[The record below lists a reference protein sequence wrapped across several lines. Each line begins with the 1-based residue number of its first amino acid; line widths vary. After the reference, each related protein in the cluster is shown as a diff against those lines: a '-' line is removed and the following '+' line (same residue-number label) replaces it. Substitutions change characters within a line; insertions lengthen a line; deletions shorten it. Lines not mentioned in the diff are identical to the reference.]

1 MMKFPRTSQSRQG
14 RDFRFRTLNALGGGP
29 TPPSRIQWQF
39 VITTA
44 RTGLSSSA
52 SRAARLSLRSS
63 EFHCLRTSLTTGGEH
78 SIDNRAKVATPAHVT
93 CLIRYVAVAFSGV
106 CFLTISDA
114 LSRDSAAFEWTNRIG
129 VLLLLTLT
137 IGYAIT
143 DLWALLAGRRSGESW
158 VDRWGPVLISI
169 LVPGVLLLK
178 LWDLVLDA
186 LWLK

>member
-1 MMKFPRTSQSRQG
+1 M
-14 RDFRFRTLNALGGGP
+14 
-29 TPPSRIQWQF
+29 
-39 VITTA
+39 
-44 RTGLSSSA
+44 
-52 SRAARLSLRSS
+52 
-63 EFHCLRTSLTTGGEH
+63 
-78 SIDNRAKVATPAHVT
+78 
-93 CLIRYVAVAFSGV
+93 